1 VKQIIFVIGIV
12 GMPGSGKST
21 ALEALEK
28 EKNAKVV
35 CMGDRVREKVTQAGL
50 PITPENLGR
59 MAENLRKDHGPDVV
73 AILTIEKIKEISRDG
88 DFIVIDGIR
97 SMHEVEIF
105 RKHWDMPLL
114 ALDSP
119 KETRH
124 ARLRERKREDDSLDE
139 GYFNMRDERELNFGV
154 GEAIKQ
160 ASSTIKNLSSTTIA
174 QLQEEVVKQVNAL
187 MKALKGKN

>member
-1 VKQIIFVIGIV
+1 MKQIFVIGIV
-12 GMPGSGKST
+12 GRPGSGKST

-28 EKNAKVV
+28 GKNAKIV

-50 PITPENLGR
+50 PITPENLGK

-88 DFIVIDGIR
+88 DLIIIDGIR
-97 SMHEVEIF
+97 SMHEVELF
-105 RKHWDMPLL
+105 RKHWKMPLL

-124 ARLRERKREDDSLDE
+124 ARLRERKRDDDSMDE

-154 GEAIKQ
+154 GFAIDK
-160 ASSTIKNLSSTTIA
+160 ASVTIQNLSSTTIA
-174 QLQEEVVKQVNAL
+174 ELQEEVINQVNVLMTAL
-187 MKALKGKN
+187 EGNE